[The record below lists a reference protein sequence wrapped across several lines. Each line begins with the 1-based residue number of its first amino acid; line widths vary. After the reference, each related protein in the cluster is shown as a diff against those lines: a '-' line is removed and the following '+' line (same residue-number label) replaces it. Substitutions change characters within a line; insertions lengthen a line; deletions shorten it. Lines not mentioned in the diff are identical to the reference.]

1 MSKALSAPPTSD
13 PSTASPTASPI
24 ASPDALSGGFADASF
39 DSAHAFRTL
48 LDVMARPGLIG
59 RLMQAKA
66 PAPAS
71 PSLATALLTLCD
83 GTTPL
88 FLAPSHATPA
98 LKDWI
103 AFHVGAPLTADPAE
117 AVFAAGS
124 WDSLGGIERFAV
136 GSDDY
141 PDRSTTVLVETEWL
155 ANEGLRLTG
164 PGIATS
170 AFLNLPQSWLLA
182 LQSNHALYPQGVDC
196 FFCCE
201 EAIAA
206 LPRSTRVEAC

>member
-1 MSKALSAPPTSD
+1 MSGPLSAPNPT
-13 PSTASPTASPI
+13 TQPTAS
-24 ASPDALSGGFADASF
+24 SEALSGGFADASI
-39 DSAHAFRTL
+39 DSAYAFRTL

-59 RLMQAKA
+59 RLAAAKA

-71 PSLATALLTLCD
+71 VSMATALLTLCD
-83 GTTPL
+83 STTPL
-88 FLAPSHATPA
+88 FLAASHATPA

-103 AFHVGAPLTADPAE
+103 AFHLGAPLTNNPAE

-124 WDSLGGIERFAV
+124 WDSLGEVGRFAL

-141 PDRSTTVLVETEWL
+141 PDRSTTLLIETEHL
-155 ANEGLRLTG
+155 MNEGLRLTG

-170 AFLNLPQSWLLA
+170 TALSLPQHWLQA
-182 LQSNHALYPQGVDC
+182 LQANHRLYPQGVDF
-196 FFCCE
+196 FFCFG

-206 LPRSTRVEAC
+206 LPRSTLVEAG